1 MPDTTIQ
8 STTQQFLDIYDITNN
23 LLIMKNGTTSVV
35 ITVDAMNFGLLA
47 EEEQDGI
54 MYAYAGL
61 LNSLNYPIQIVI
73 KSQTKDVTGYLH
85 LLQEQEE
92 KTTNR
97 TIQKRIREYREFVA
111 NLIHDRNVLDKK
123 FYVVIPATSLE
134 LGLLSAQ
141 SVLPGSSEF
150 DITKYEKTMII
161 EKALNILEPKRDHLI
176 SQFSRIGLFSKQL
189 TTQELIQL
197 FYVSYNP
204 EAIEG
209 QQLADTKN
217 YTTPL
222 VTTGAKRAFMN
233 DQPSVQPQTTP
244 NTPQE
249 STPLDTTSQSPAQNQ
264 VSNTQ
269 QPETTAPMSTTQPA
283 TPEQLTQDPSA
294 FTQPT
299 SPVVNTVESPQPQPT
314 SPPEPIAIETP
325 PPITSPTPVAPP
337 APPTSSTMPTTTP
350 PSADSLSQ
358 SMMSTPPTPSAEPVA
373 TTQEPT
379 IAQEE
384 INKTLGQLNSM
395 DAANNMTPPAQ
406 GGDSVDNAGAQP
418 GDKDALPE
426 I

>member
-23 LLIMKNGTTSVV
+23 VLIMKNGTTSVV

-97 TIQKRIREYREFVA
+97 NIQRRIREYREFVA

-123 FYVVIPATSLE
+123 FYVVIPATALE

-141 SVLPGSSEF
+141 SVLPGSKEF
-150 DITKYEKTMII
+150 DITKIEKTMII
-161 EKALNILEPKRDHLI
+161 EKALTILEPKRDHLI

-222 VTTGAKRAFMN
+222 VTTGVRRAFMN
-233 DQPSVQPQTTP
+233 DQPSISSQVNPIPHLDNTDPQEVAPAPAPNSPTLESSPVPTSTP
-244 NTPQE
+244 LVPVEPEVSPQLPLASVPTPTSSITPTTPQE
-249 STPLDTTSQSPAQNQ
+249 NEIKS
-264 VSNTQ
+264 
-269 QPETTAPMSTTQPA
+269 
-283 TPEQLTQDPSA
+283 
-294 FTQPT
+294 
-299 SPVVNTVESPQPQPT
+299 
-314 SPPEPIAIETP
+314 
-325 PPITSPTPVAPP
+325 TSPTPISIP
-337 APPTSSTMPTTTP
+337 SSASTYSEQLNTKMPDLT
-350 PSADSLSQ
+350 L
-358 SMMSTPPTPSAEPVA
+358 
-373 TTQEPT
+373 
-379 IAQEE
+379 AQEE
-384 INKTLGQLNSM
+384 INKTLGQLNSL
-395 DAANNMTPPAQ
+395 DATNNTTAQNAEPNAN
-406 GGDSVDNAGAQP
+406 
-418 GDKDALPE
+418 ALPE